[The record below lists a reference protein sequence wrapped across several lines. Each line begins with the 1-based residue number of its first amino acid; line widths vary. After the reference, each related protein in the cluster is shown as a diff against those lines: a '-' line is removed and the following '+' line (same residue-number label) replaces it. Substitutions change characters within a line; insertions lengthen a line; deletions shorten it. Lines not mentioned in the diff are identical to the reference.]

1 MFKEREQNTERGRS
15 LLANAALAGLV
26 EIVGRSRVMPKPSPW
41 SADLYRR
48 ALLFAAEAHKEQHVP
63 GSARPYVTH
72 PVEVAAEI
80 TAQIAVEPV
89 ERPDLAVLCA
99 LLHDTV
105 EDTAVTVE
113 TIAAIFG
120 EAVAR
125 GVSALSKDGAL
136 PKGERMADS
145 LRRIRQEPREVWMV
159 KLADRI
165 VNLAEPPQHWSREKI
180 LEYRAEA
187 VTIADALGEASEG
200 LATRL
205 RAKIEAYA
213 QYAAR

>member
-1 MFKEREQNTERGRS
+1 MRAS
-15 LLANAALAGLV
+15 AW
-26 EIVGRSRVMPKPSPW
+26 SP
-41 SADLYRR
+41 DLYRR
-48 ALLFAAEAHKEQHVP
+48 ALVFAAEAHKEQHVP

-72 PVEVAAEI
+72 PVEVAAEV

-89 ERPDLAVLCA
+89 EHPDLAVLCA

-105 EDTAVTVE
+105 EDTPVTVE
-113 TIAAIFG
+113 TLAAIFG

-125 GVSALSKDGAL
+125 GVAALSKDANL
-136 PKGERMADS
+136 PKEERMADS

-165 VNLAEPPQHWSREKI
+165 VNLAEPPQYWSREKVMA
-180 LEYRAEA
+180 YRDEA
-187 VTIADALGEASEG
+187 VSIADALGEASEG

-213 QYAAR
+213 QYLAR